1 MELTVRKGRE
11 YVHIILEND
20 KQVIYYAK
28 KYMKQGFEVYS
39 ICNEKTV
46 QLLCKTS
53 WIGIEI
59 AKNFD
64 ISKKPT
70 S

>member
-11 YVHIILEND
+11 YVHIILENE

-39 ICNEKTV
+39 ICNDKTV

-53 WIGIEI
+53 
-59 AKNFD
+59 
-64 ISKKPT
+64 
-70 S
+70 